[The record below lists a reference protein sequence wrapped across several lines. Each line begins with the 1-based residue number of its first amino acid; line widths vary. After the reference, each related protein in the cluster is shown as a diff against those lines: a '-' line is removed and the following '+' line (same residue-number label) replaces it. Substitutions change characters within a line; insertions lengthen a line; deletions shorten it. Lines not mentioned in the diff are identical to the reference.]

1 MMMTDD
7 TVALIAELQRLFD
20 SQPNIYE
27 EPGVTFLELQ
37 EATRSGS
44 SQLRMKL
51 RRMIHAGKVEAIRTK
66 RPNVVGTPAYSVV
79 YRPVI
84 QEMTE

>member
-1 MMMTDD
+1 
-7 TVALIAELQRLFD
+7 
-20 SQPNIYE
+20 
-27 EPGVTFLELQ
+27 
-37 EATRSGS
+37 
-44 SQLRMKL
+44 MKL

-84 QEMTE
+84 QDEKGV